1 MNAKTGLTVFCLLGL
16 MLSAFSQPVE
26 EVMTNADTLFLDL
39 KDMETAVKI
48 KLMYEQVAEVAAD
61 KYEVFWKLSRIQY
74 YIGSHTDDKKAQ
86 QDIFAEG
93 VEWAD
98 KAIQA
103 GPEKPDGHYWSGINN
118 GSYGE
123 SKGVLK
129 SLGLVKPI
137 KEAMNKV
144 VEIDSSYLEG
154 GAHRILGRL
163 YFKVPG
169 FAGGDKDLSLDYL
182 LKAKDF
188 SPKDPHTCL
197 YLAETYLSL
206 KKTEEARTELDI
218 VLQLED
224 DGLWTSGIKS
234 CQADARVLLE
244 DKKFK
249 K

>member
-16 MLSAFSQPVE
+16 ILPVFSQPVE

-39 KDMETAVKI
+39 KDMETAEKI
-48 KLMYEQVAEVAAD
+48 KSMYGQVAEVAED
-61 KYEVFWKLSRIQY
+61 KYEALWKLSRIQY

-93 VEWAD
+93 VEWAE
-98 KAIQA
+98 KAILA
-103 GPEKPDGHYWSGINN
+103 GPEKPDGYYWSAINN

-144 VEIDSSYLEG
+144 VEIESAYQEG

-163 YFKVPG
+163 FFKVPG

-182 LKAKDF
+182 LKAKDI

-206 KKTEEARTELDI
+206 KKTEEARAELDI

-224 DGLWTSGIKS
+224 DGLWTSGIKD

-244 DKKFK
+244 DRKFK

>member
-1 MNAKTGLTVFCLLGL
+1 MKAKTVLAVFCLLGL
-16 MLSAFSQPVE
+16 MLPAFSQPVE

-39 KDMETAVKI
+39 KDMETAEKI
-48 KLMYEQVAEVAAD
+48 KSMYGQVAEVAED
-61 KYEVFWKLSRIQY
+61 KYEAFWKLSRIQY
-74 YIGSHTDDKKAQ
+74 YIGSYTDDKKAQ

-93 VEWAD
+93 VEWAE

-103 GPEKPDGHYWSGINN
+103 GPEKPDGYYWSAVNN

-144 VEIDSSYLEG
+144 VEIDRPYQDS
-154 GAHRILGRL
+154 GADRVLGRL

-169 FAGGDKDLSLDYL
+169 FAGGDKDLSLDHL
-182 LKAKDF
+182 LKAKDT
-188 SPKDPHTCL
+188 SPNDPHTCL

-206 KKTEEARTELDI
+206 NKIEEARAELDI

-224 DGLWTSGIKS
+224 DGLWSSGIKN
-234 CQADARVLLE
+234 CQADARILLE
-244 DKKFK
+244 DRKFK